1 MLRAGGGGRFG
12 EYRVLRNVLE
22 DVLADF
28 LVLSDCAE
36 RSESLV
42 VDVAIMSVAISRI
55 HREYSRLTQGSLAS
69 LAHLLNFR

>member
-28 LVLSDCAE
+28 LVLSKLGLFVNA
-36 RSESLV
+36 V
-42 VDVAIMSVAISRI
+42 VVVLQAG
-55 HREYSRLTQGSLAS
+55 GSA
-69 LAHLLNFR
+69 ACY